1 MAPGGADGEHSLIS
15 TDLLTAVRVTR
26 VDTVDRVKTA
36 WLPLAGVVNARD
48 VGGLPTSDGR
58 TVRYG
63 RLYRSDNLQQLTR
76 DDIEALIGPL
86 GLRSVVDLRTS
97 EELQLEGPGP
107 LTEVD
112 GVRIHHLS
120 LFPERGQRTDAA
132 DVPADEPLPDPV
144 LPWQEENSPRGP
156 RAPGSTY
163 RTYLLE
169 RPDSIVAALRVI
181 AEPDGATLVHCAAGK
196 DRTGVVVA
204 LALSEVGVERE
215 AVVTDY
221 VATSERIRDV
231 LRRLAATPTYA
242 RDVDADDADNVDR
255 HLPRADTMHTL
266 LAQIDEQDGGVP
278 HWLRG
283 RGWTERDAAALRTRL
298 LDE

>member
-1 MAPGGADGEHSLIS
+1 M
-15 TDLLTAVRVTR
+15 
-26 VDTVDRVKTA
+26 KTA

-48 VGGLPTSDGR
+48 VGGLPTSDGG
-58 TVRYG
+58 TVQYG

-107 LTEVD
+107 LTDVD

-120 LFPERGQRTDAA
+120 LFPERGARTDAA
-132 DVPADEPLPDPV
+132 DVRADEPSPDPV
-144 LPWQEENSPRGP
+144 LPWHEENSPRGP

-163 RTYLLE
+163 RTYLFE
-169 RPDSIVAALRVI
+169 RPDSIVTALRII

-204 LALSEVGVERE
+204 LALSEVGVDRD
-215 AVVTDY
+215 AVVADY

-242 RDVDADDADNVDR
+242 RDVDTDDVDNVDR
-255 HLPRADTMHTL
+255 HLPRPDTMHAL
-266 LAQIDEQDGGVP
+266 LTQIDEQDGGVRN
-278 HWLRG
+278 WLRNH
-283 RGWTERDAAALRTRL
+283 GWTEQDATALRIRL
-298 LDE
+298 LGE